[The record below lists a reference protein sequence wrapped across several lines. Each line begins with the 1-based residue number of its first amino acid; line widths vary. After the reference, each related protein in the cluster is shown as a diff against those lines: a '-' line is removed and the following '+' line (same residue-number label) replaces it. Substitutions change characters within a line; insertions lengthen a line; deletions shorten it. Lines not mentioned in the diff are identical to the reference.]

1 MCSQY
6 TSNIFS
12 FFGVICSMKWLL
24 NVINLSF
31 IVHRSRLLVYSN
43 NTGEISSDIP
53 PAICEIICNLEAS
66 NLSLLYK
73 PITIAGTFQLNQLKT
88 FTPVANSANK
98 ALFD

>member
-1 MCSQY
+1 M
-6 TSNIFS
+6 
-12 FFGVICSMKWLL
+12 VIKR
-24 NVINLSF
+24 NQFV
-31 IVHRSRLLVYSN
+31 VHRSSFSAARLFKQYRRN
-43 NTGEISSDIP
+43 KHSDIP